1 MNSYVALSLYWPD
14 QNIL

>member
-14 QNIL
+14 